1 MRRTRRFECCALAV
15 GLALATRTAA
25 AAEIASFSYPPQAVL
40 AFGAATASS
49 VVSIPND
56 SVGIHGF
63 YLNFVLPR
71 DYVTNGK
78 VRIVVYL
85 TTSAA
90 RSCNMLFEPVQLSR
104 WRPGV
109 NPLLNSPGL
118 SPADGSSFVAFPN
131 NTVRTKV
138 FTVSPDAAFPGGQRP
153 GDVFRVALGREGGNP
168 GDTCGTV
175 QVPAINILY
184 PRTP

>member
-1 MRRTRRFECCALAV
+1 MRRTFRFGCYTLAA
-15 GLALATRTAA
+15 GFALATRAA
-25 AAEIASFSYPPQAVL
+25 VGAEFASFGYPPQAVQ

-56 SVGIHGF
+56 SIGIHGF
-63 YLNFVLPR
+63 FLNFVLPR
-71 DYVTNGK
+71 DFVTNGK

-85 TTSAA
+85 ATSAA

-118 SPADGSSFVAFPN
+118 SPADGSRFVAFPN

-138 FTVSPDAAFPGGQRP
+138 FTLSRDAAFPGGQRP
-153 GDVFRVALGREGGNP
+153 GDAFRVALGREGGDP
-168 GDTCGTV
+168 ADTCGTV
-175 QVPAINILY
+175 QVPAIDVLY
-184 PRTP
+184 PRAP